1 MFEAHRI
8 SVVNMDLR
16 DGRNQFGREVGR
28 VPDQQM
34 MVPDRLAR
42 IDLFLGQKN
51 LSDCSLG
58 VPIELFTILGQNQV
72 PSNLFKQTDTKGIL
86 DGI

>member
-1 MFEAHRI
+1 VFEAHRMG
-8 SVVNMDLR
+8 VVNMDLR
-16 DGRNQFGREVGR
+16 DDRNQFGREIRR

-58 VPIELFTILGQNQV
+58 VPIEVFTILGKNQV
-72 PSNLFKQTDTKGIL
+72 PSNLFKQTE
-86 DGI
+86 